1 MNKGILIGVGVLVAV
16 VAVVLLVAGGG
27 QASKQ
32 QTPQPKTQGA
42 VEAAP
47 VGDVGV
53 EEREIVVTGNE
64 YSFSPAAI
72 SVRAGEKIRITFK
85 NTGSLPHN
93 LRVDELGIAT
103 KTIAGGKEDSIA
115 QTVEKT
121 GVYALYCNVGDHRKL
136 GMEGTF
142 TVE

>member
-16 VAVVLLVAGGG
+16 VAVVILVAGRD
-27 QASKQ
+27 QASEQ
-32 QTPQPKTQGA
+32 QTPQPKTQGVAETA
-42 VEAAP
+42 V
-47 VGDVGV
+47 VGGEDG
-53 EEREIVVTGNE
+53 EREIVVTGNE

-103 KTIAGGKEDSIA
+103 KTIAGGAQDSVA

-121 GVYALYCNVGDHRKL
+121 GVFALYCNVGDHRKL

-142 TVE
+142 TIE

>member
-1 MNKGILIGVGVLVAV
+1 MNKGILIGVLVAV
-16 VAVVLLVAGGG
+16 AAVVILVARGYR
-27 QASKQ
+27 APEQ
-32 QTPQPKTQGA
+32 QQVPVPGTKGA
-42 VEAAP
+42 AETAP
-47 VGDVGV
+47 VGGTGA
-53 EEREIVVTGNE
+53 EREIVVTGNE
-64 YSFSPAAI
+64 YSFLPAAI

-103 KTIAGGKEDSIA
+103 KTIAGGAEDSVA

-121 GVYALYCNVGDHRKL
+121 GVFALYCNVGDHRKL

-142 TVE
+142 TAE